1 MCSPPMIK
9 MTCGNLGFAHTSSLP
24 LLYNGW
30 SAVMIVCFWPTWFQ
44 ISTKRLITVSVSLS
58 SAGAWRI
65 GSIPAGV
72 IIGGSTVLVASLSAP
87 QGGTDRSSPSLC
99 IRDTIEPI
107 TLAVL
112 SAFPHSSLNRT
123 TRSRSCCRHRMKAPV
138 SFPMANGRDQVFGTP
153 VEHLV

>member
-9 MTCGNLGFAHTSSLP
+9 MTCANLGFAHTSSLP

-44 ISTKRLITVSVSLS
+44 ISTKRLITDVSVSLS
-58 SAGAWRI
+58 SASAWRI

-72 IIGGSTVLVASLSAP
+72 TGGSTVLVASWSAP
-87 QGGTDRSSPSLC
+87 QGGTDRSSPLLC
-99 IRDTIEPI
+99 IRDTIQAI
-107 TLAVL
+107 NLAVL

-123 TRSRSCCRHRMKAPV
+123 TRSRSCCRHRMKAAV
-138 SFPMANGRDQVFGTP
+138 SFPMANGRDQVFGAP